1 MATFFKDIT
10 FSVLYEQMRAQD
22 QFKKLFTDTLQSKL
36 WQPIESMV
44 RSCEEL
50 RKSEKL
56 RQFERESDEENT
68 LSSTLSQAIIQSKS
82 SLFRLLDIRD
92 WLDFFDGT
100 LSVRNFRFD
109 VVETLQTIKDIV
121 NYRADLGKV
130 RIEFQA
136 IFTVHD

>member
-1 MATFFKDIT
+1 
-10 FSVLYEQMRAQD
+10 
-22 QFKKLFTDTLQSKL
+22 
-36 WQPIESMV
+36 MV
-44 RSCEEL
+44 ISCEEL

-92 WLDFFDGT
+92 WLDFFDGK
-100 LSVRNFRFD
+100 LRVKNIRFD

-130 RIEFQA
+130 RIEFQT
-136 IFTVHD
+136 IFTVHDLNTEPDILEIERANLR